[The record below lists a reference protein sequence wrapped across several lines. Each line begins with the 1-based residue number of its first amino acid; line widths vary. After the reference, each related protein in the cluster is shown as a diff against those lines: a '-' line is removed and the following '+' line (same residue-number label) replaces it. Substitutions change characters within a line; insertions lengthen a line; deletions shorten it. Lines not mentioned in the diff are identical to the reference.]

1 MENNFVLFLDPSDRN
16 FYKYDLKANKVL
28 LADSI
33 TLEYKNKI
41 DTEIEKF
48 EYLRGFDITNWSFE
62 SEEAQNYRKRAIWQ
76 YLLHPE
82 CSKNPLFITSKELS
96 SAFAEVTDI
105 YFTIDISEYFPDCSE
120 SSEEEKFEEKAAFSI
135 QKQKKT
141 VKLKVSLM
149 SNAQETIKKLRE
161 SIFYNEHHEIL
172 PKSPENILALKVIGK
187 KEYFIK
193 NIGFIFYR
201 SIRESLR
208 GMENLYLRLTEIPK
222 KPAQAFP
229 ILLSEQESPHSIE
242 NFLMFYSQGQ
252 QRPFPYLMSPRI
264 FSLKAHKPLK
274 ERQERTSSL
283 LAGVK
288 ANEKIFTGEIDWPF
302 RCKIGGID
310 DFYKVFIDAF
320 RGTALKNGTEHPNYV
335 VLPKERS
342 IDKKHSKSLK
352 KPSGDRRQSINL
364 IKTKSKSNFK
374 STLASEI
381 FTNYSNHCAN
391 STIMNN
397 LSNTFKLPFTPYLL
411 TFDIMLI
418 YGEEIIEKCKIQ
430 TEYCPFS
437 YNARMNEWITFPIKT
452 CNLPKETRVGINIF
466 AVSKSGEAL
475 IIASAVKSIF
485 DETGLLRQGNF
496 KLKLWPFY
504 RVENRLSC
512 MQEFWGDSKYDD
524 VEFPGPLELKVKYL
538 INARLFLNFDSYTA
552 EAIWSL
558 KEETYLKSQIKLFS
572 SFKRS
577 EKLFIRRLKPS
588 TKSAN
593 EKLFFS
599 GSVKYDEID
608 SQDLKLLAE
617 KPQIDDLA
625 NLEQV
630 LFKDPLESLNNE
642 DKRILIICRNHYF
655 NIPMALQ
662 LFLRAVDWTR
672 PVQVKEAQ
680 KMLPKWKKMQFEDL
694 LSLLNAEY
702 ADENV
707 RLYCVQQISQISDE
721 DFALYMPQL
730 VQALCF
736 ETCHFSALGELLIE
750 RSLQNPQLVGHTLFW
765 ALRGQLHVK
774 ATAERFGLILE
785 QFLMLCGNFRDVLMS
800 EVTYVKFMQDLGS
813 KLSGKKDFEEKEKM
827 LKGLLSEDLEYS
839 QNCTLPIDCALETDG
854 IITPRCKVMN
864 SKKMP
869 LWIEMKS
876 SGESTLGIPIIFK
889 VGDDLRQDILT
900 LQMIK
905 VMDTIWL
912 ENGLDL
918 RMRTYRVV
926 VTGDQSG
933 IIECVPNSKTTSDI
947 QTKYGGTLGALRKN
961 TILDYITEC
970 NPSEYSKSIA
980 LDNFV
985 RSCAGYCV
993 ASYILGIA
1001 DRHNGNIMITT
1012 TGHLFHIDFGHFLG
1026 NFKSKFGIQRERSSF
1041 VFTLEMAH
1049 AMGGTGSELF
1059 KEFKKHCHAAYN
1071 LVRKHGR
1078 RLINFFKLMISAG
1091 MPELQEKS
1099 EIEYIR
1105 DMLSLKLTDSEADDK
1120 FNEEIDT
1127 ALNNTFRRL
1136 DNLIHNLR
1144 RN

>member
-1 MENNFVLFLDPSDRN
+1 MERNFVLFLDPSDRN
-16 FYKYDLKANKVL
+16 FYKYDLKENTVSPAGSVT
-28 LADSI
+28 I
-33 TLEYKNKI
+33 EFKNKI

-48 EYLRGFDITNWSFE
+48 ELLRGFEITDWDFE

-82 CSKNPLFITSKELS
+82 CSKTPLYITSKELS

-105 YFTIDISEYFPDCSE
+105 VFTIDISEYFPDFSE
-120 SSEEEKFEEKAAFSI
+120 SSEEEKFEEKAAFCV
-135 QKQKKT
+135 QRNDKT
-141 VKLKVSLM
+141 VDLKVSLM
-149 SNAQETIKKLRE
+149 SNTQETIRKLRE
-161 SIFYNEHHEIL
+161 LIFKALGIEIQ
-172 PKSPENILALKVIGK
+172 PKDPENVLALKVIGK
-187 KEYFIK
+187 KEYFVR
-193 NIGFIFYR
+193 NIGFIFFR

-208 GMENLYLRLTEIPK
+208 GMQNLNLRLTEIPK
-222 KPAQAFP
+222 KSESNFP
-229 ILLSEQESPHSIE
+229 QLLLENELPKSVE
-242 NFLMFYSQGQ
+242 NFLMFYSPLQE
-252 QRPFPYLMSPRI
+252 RPTPRLASPRI
-264 FSLKAHKPLK
+264 FSLKAHKPLN
-274 ERQERTSSL
+274 ERQSSSQSL
-283 LAGVK
+283 LKGIK
-288 ANEKIFTGEIDWPF
+288 APEKIFTGEVDWPF
-302 RCKIGGID
+302 RVKILGID

-320 RGTALKNGTEHPNYV
+320 HGRALKNGTEHPNYV
-335 VLPKERS
+335 VSPKEKS
-342 IDKKHSKSLK
+342 IEKKHSKTPK
-352 KPSGDRRQSINL
+352 KPSSDRRQSINL
-364 IKTKSKSNFK
+364 IKSKSKSTSK
-374 STLASEI
+374 SSLASKI
-381 FTNYSNHCAN
+381 FTNYTDHCAN
-391 STIMNN
+391 TDIMNS
-397 LSNTFKLPFTPYLL
+397 LSNFFNLPFTPYLL
-411 TFDIMLI
+411 SFDIMLI
-418 YGEEIIEKCKIQ
+418 YGEEIIENCKVQ

-437 YNARMNEWITFPIKT
+437 YNARLSNWITFPIKLS
-452 CNLPKETRVGINIF
+452 NLPKETRIGVNIY
-466 AVSKSGEAL
+466 AVSKSGEAS
-475 IIASAVKSIF
+475 IMASAVKSIF
-485 DETGLLRQGNF
+485 DETGMLRQG
-496 KLKLWPFY
+496 KIALKLWPFY
-504 RVENRLSC
+504 RIENRLAC
-512 MQEFWGDSKYDD
+512 MQEFWGNSGYDNVD
-524 VEFPGPLELKVKYL
+524 FPGPLELKLKYL
-538 INARLFLNFDSYTA
+538 INARLFFQLDSFTA
-552 EAIWSL
+552 DTIWSL
-558 KEETYLKSQIKLFS
+558 KEETYLKSQFKLLS
-572 SFKRS
+572 GFKRTEQVS
-577 EKLFIRRLKPS
+577 IRKFKGSSKHNKEKLTFP
-588 TKSAN
+588 A
-593 EKLFFS
+593 
-599 GSVKYDEID
+599 SVKCDEQD
-608 SQDLKLLAE
+608 VQDLKLLAE

-625 NLEQV
+625 NLEQI
-630 LFKDPLESLNNE
+630 LFKDPLESLSDE
-642 DKRILIICRNHYF
+642 EKRILIICRNHYLKL
-655 NIPMALQ
+655 PMALQ
-662 LFLRAVDWTR
+662 LFLRAINWTR
-672 PVQVKEAQ
+672 PVQVKEAH
-680 KMLPKWKKMQFEDL
+680 KMLNKWTKMQFEDMI
-694 LSLLNAEY
+694 SLLNAEY
-702 ADENV
+702 ADETV

-721 DFALYMPQL
+721 DFVLYMPQL

-736 ETCHFSALGELLIE
+736 ETCHFSALGELIIE
-750 RSLQNPQLVGHTLFW
+750 RSLQNPQLVGHSLFW

-785 QFLMLCGNFRDVLMS
+785 QFLMLCGNFRDVLLS
-800 EVTYVKFMQDLGS
+800 EVNYVKYMMELAS
-813 KLSGKKDFEEKEKM
+813 KLSTRKDYEEKEKL
-827 LKGLLSEDLEYS
+827 LKNLLSENLDS
-839 QNCTLPIDCALETDG
+839 FRICTLPIDCALESDG
-854 IITPRCKVMN
+854 IISSQCKVMN

-876 SGESTLGIPIIFK
+876 EGESDQGIPIIFK

-905 VMDTIWL
+905 VMDRIWL

-933 IIECVPNSKTTSDI
+933 IIECVPNSTTTSDI

-961 TILDYITEC
+961 TILDYINEC
-970 NPSEYSKSIA
+970 NPSESSKNKA

-1001 DRHNGNIMITT
+1001 DRHNGNIMITK

-1059 KEFKKHCHAAYN
+1059 KQFKKHCHAAYN